1 MEVLYYILLNSYGNN
16 TCWNIVN
23 NGNISC
29 KIMALKLIEWSKI
42 EMEYA
47 KRLDILKNGIGDENV
62 YILLLLVLIKL
73 TVQL

>member
-1 MEVLYYILLNSYGNN
+1 
-16 TCWNIVN
+16 
-23 NGNISC
+23 
-29 KIMALKLIEWSKI
+29 MALKLIEWSKI

-73 TVQL
+73 KAQL